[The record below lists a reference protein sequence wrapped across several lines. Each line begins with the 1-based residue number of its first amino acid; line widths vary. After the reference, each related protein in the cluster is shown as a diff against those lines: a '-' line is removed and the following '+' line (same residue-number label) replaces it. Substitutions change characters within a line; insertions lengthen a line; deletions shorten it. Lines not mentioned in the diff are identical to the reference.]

1 MHFHRRSAVRA
12 LTLVAL
18 LTLTLPGC
26 SIFGIGLHGP
36 EQEIPRAGEPMR
48 VYPAGRALTGK
59 PLDNVIVNAKVT
71 RHEVPLTS
79 NTVRDVAAKTMG
91 AVVNVFT
98 KTTQD
103 GRVQLLPLPLPGTT
117 FKVPLPGKAL
127 GSAFFVH
134 PDGYLLSNN
143 HVIAGATQ
151 ITAKTPDDKEYDLT
165 VIARDP
171 ILDCALLRVSVTGAK
186 FDYIPLGNSSEVA
199 VGEFVI
205 AIGNPLGL
213 GHSVTQGIVSQTHR
227 NLPDMEE
234 RVGRKIDYIQTDTA
248 INPGNSGGPLITT
261 AGAAIGINTAIV
273 WGAQGIGF
281 AVPSNDVRE
290 FVEKVLAGS
299 GQTSQPR

>member
-1 MHFHRRSAVRA
+1 MNRKIALLCLA
-12 LTLVAL
+12 LTFAL
-18 LTLTLPGC
+18 TQAGC
-26 SIFGIGLHGP
+26 SILGIGLHAP
-36 EQEIPRAGEPMR
+36 EQEVPRAGEPMR

-59 PLDNVIVNAKVT
+59 PLDAVLINAQVT
-71 RHEVPLTS
+71 RKEVPLTS
-79 NTVRDVAAKTMG
+79 NTVRDVATKTMP
-91 AVVNVFT
+91 AVVNIFT

-143 HVIAGATQ
+143 HVIAGATS
-151 ITAKTPDDKEYDLT
+151 ITAKTPDEKEYDLT

-171 ILDCALLRVSVTGAK
+171 ILDVALLRVSVTGSK
-186 FDYIPLGNSSEVA
+186 FEYIPLGDSSQIG

-281 AVPSNDVRE
+281 AVPANDIRG

-299 GQTSQPR
+299 GQTTQPRK